1 MSGIPQVFID
11 GIGGTFD
18 VFGLMLTDKSE
29 LPEAEVKQYTID
41 VPGGNGCIDLTDSVA
56 DGPVYSDV
64 EQTLVFENCGDS
76 DVRSTR
82 KRLVNAMSGRLVDY
96 RFSWE
101 PGYTYTGRWIFG
113 AAEYVGNSFSRFT
126 VRTRTD
132 PYKLKET
139 CTYRLNAA
147 GGIVVTLESGRMPVC
162 PVFEFAS
169 ETIVACGEVYARMQ
183 PGSYKV
189 NDLWFREGVNE
200 IYINSYLGHGN
211 VAAER
216 YAGAAVSSYA
226 ARRISDLIWEGVRS
240 GAVIASD
247 WALDTVMMHGGE
259 RIADSAFAVGA
270 EDERYAVYVQYNWK
284 DL

>member
-1 MSGIPQVFID
+1 MDQMV
-11 GIGGTFD
+11 IGGYRAFD
-18 VFGLMLTDKSE
+18 DLGLKLLRDMQLGE
-29 LPEAEVKQYTID
+29 PEPKFEYID
-41 VPGGNGCIDLTDSVA
+41 IPGGNGVIDLTEASAGDVLYSNREHSFSFDV
-56 DGPVYSDV
+56 DGDFEAERTRIANLIHGRRLEYTVPVD
-64 EQTLVFENCGDS
+64 
-76 DVRSTR
+76 
-82 KRLVNAMSGRLVDY
+82 
-96 RFSWE
+96 
-101 PGYTYTGRWIFG
+101 PGYVYTGRFRLDES
-113 AAEYVGNSFSRFT
+113 AEIRPGRGRIKLSVDA
-126 VRTRTD
+126 D

-169 ETIVACGEVYARMQ
+169 ETIIACGEVYARMQ

-216 YAGAAVSSYA
+216 YADAAVSDYA

-247 WALDTVMMHGGE
+247 WALDTVMMHGDE

-270 EDERYAVYVQYNWK
+270 EDERYAVYVQYDWK